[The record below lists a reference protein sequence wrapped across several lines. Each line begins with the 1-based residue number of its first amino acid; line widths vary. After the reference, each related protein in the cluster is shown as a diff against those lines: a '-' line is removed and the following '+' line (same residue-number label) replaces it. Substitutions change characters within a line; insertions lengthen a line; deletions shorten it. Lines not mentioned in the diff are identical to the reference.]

1 MRGFHLKM
9 FPENGTPE
17 IEVVAA
23 EVSLKLHPHQ
33 NVLTT
38 RLSGL
43 ERWCESSPWRR
54 I

>member
-9 FPENGTPE
+9 FPESGAPE

-23 EVSLKLHPHQ
+23 EVSPKLHPQQ
-33 NVLTT
+33 NVLMT